1 MLRWGKRNNSPKIL
15 QFGINHGLYLDHFPV
30 VPLPPYHMLSIKP
43 HQGAKHSYPGWEN
56 HHAGIRAQEEEF
68 NPLITDAPAPCDICN
83 RLKQFTM
90 YYLSVP
96 VIGLCFT
103 FVVQSLSHVG
113 LCDPTDCSTPGFP
126 VLHYRPEFAQTHVHW
141 VDDAIQP
148 SHPLSLPSPPAFNLS
163 QHQALFQWAG
173 SLHQVAKTLELQLQ
187 SQSFRWI
194 FRVDFL

>member
-15 QFGINHGLYLDHFPV
+15 QFGINHGLYLDHSPV

-43 HQGAKHSYPGWEN
+43 HKGAKHSYPGWEN
-56 HHAGIRAQEEEF
+56 HHAGIRAREEEF

-113 LCDPTDCSTPGFP
+113 LFVTPQTAAHQAF
-126 VLHYRPEFAQTHVHW
+126 LSFTIAQNLLKLMF
-141 VDDAIQP
+141 IELMMP
-148 SHPLSLPSPPAFNLS
+148 SNHLILCHSLLLLPSIFPSTRLFSNEL
-163 QHQALFQWAG
+163 ALCI
-173 SLHQVAKTLELQLQ
+173 
-187 SQSFRWI
+187 RWPKY
-194 FRVDFL
+194 

>member
-1 MLRWGKRNNSPKIL
+1 MG
-15 QFGINHGLYLDHFPV
+15 
-30 VPLPPYHMLSIKP
+30 
-43 HQGAKHSYPGWEN
+43 N

-126 VLHYRPEFAQTHVHW
+126 VLHYRPEFAQTHVH
-141 VDDAIQP
+141 
-148 SHPLSLPSPPAFNLS
+148 
-163 QHQALFQWAG
+163 
-173 SLHQVAKTLELQLQ
+173 
-187 SQSFRWI
+187 
-194 FRVDFL
+194 